1 MKDLLLKRFD
11 LQRFAENGED
21 PKGAE
26 NQAEGQD
33 GTKEEEVK
41 NYSQEELNKA
51 IEEAVEKA
59 KKGLLTKDK
68 VNEIVEARVAEEK
81 KRAKMTAEERA
92 EEERAKTT
100 KELADTK
107 EELRL
112 LRLSNDTSELLDK
125 EKLPQIFKT
134 YLMKDDLETTK
145 ANIENF
151 NKNFKILV
159 YNISIYKT
167 TY

>member
-11 LQRFAENGED
+11 LQRFAERGED

-51 IEEAVEKA
+51 IEEA

-145 ANIENF
+145 ANIESF
-151 NKNFKILV
+151 NKDFKILID
-159 YNISIYKT
+159 NISICKIAY
-167 TY
+167 

>member
-11 LQRFAENGED
+11 LQRFAEGEGED
-21 PKGAE
+21 PKEAE

-51 IEEAVEKA
+51 IEEAVEEA

-92 EEERAKTT
+92 EEERAKT
-100 KELADTK
+100 K
-107 EELRL
+107 
-112 LRLSNDTSELLDK
+112 
-125 EKLPQIFKT
+125 FC
-134 YLMKDDLETTK
+134 
-145 ANIENF
+145 
-151 NKNFKILV
+151 
-159 YNISIYKT
+159 
-167 TY
+167 

>member
-100 KELADTK
+100 KD
-107 EELRL
+107 
-112 LRLSNDTSELLDK
+112 
-125 EKLPQIFKT
+125 
-134 YLMKDDLETTK
+134 
-145 ANIENF
+145 
-151 NKNFKILV
+151 FKILMD
-159 YNISIYKT
+159 NISICKI

>member
-11 LQRFAENGED
+11 LQRFAEGEGED

-26 NQAEGQD
+26 NQVEGQD

-51 IEEAVEKA
+51 IEEAVEEA

-81 KRAKMTAEERA
+81 KMAKI
-92 EEERAKTT
+92 
-100 KELADTK
+100 ELC
-107 EELRL
+107 
-112 LRLSNDTSELLDK
+112 
-125 EKLPQIFKT
+125 
-134 YLMKDDLETTK
+134 
-145 ANIENF
+145 
-151 NKNFKILV
+151 
-159 YNISIYKT
+159 
-167 TY
+167 

>member
-11 LQRFAENGED
+11 LQRFAEGGED

-26 NQAEGQD
+26 NQVEGQD
-33 GTKEEEVK
+33 GTKEEVK

-51 IEEAVEKA
+51 IEEAVEEA

-92 EEERAKTT
+92 EEERAKVSF
-100 KELADTK
+100 A
-107 EELRL
+107 
-112 LRLSNDTSELLDK
+112 N
-125 EKLPQIFKT
+125 
-134 YLMKDDLETTK
+134 KD
-145 ANIENF
+145 
-151 NKNFKILV
+151 FKILID
-159 YNISIYKT
+159 NISICKI

>member
-11 LQRFAENGED
+11 LQRFAEGEGED

-26 NQAEGQD
+26 NQVEGQD

-51 IEEAVEKA
+51 IEEA

-81 KRAKMTAEERA
+81 KMAKI
-92 EEERAKTT
+92 
-100 KELADTK
+100 ELC
-107 EELRL
+107 
-112 LRLSNDTSELLDK
+112 
-125 EKLPQIFKT
+125 
-134 YLMKDDLETTK
+134 
-145 ANIENF
+145 
-151 NKNFKILV
+151 
-159 YNISIYKT
+159 
-167 TY
+167 

>member
-11 LQRFAENGED
+11 LQRFAEGGED
-21 PKGAE
+21 PKTIDI
-26 NQAEGQD
+26 QIVGQD
-33 GTKEEEVK
+33 ENKEEVK
-41 NYSQEELNKA
+41 NYSQEELDKA
-51 IEEAVEKA
+51 IEEAVEEA

-100 KELADTK
+100 KD
-107 EELRL
+107 
-112 LRLSNDTSELLDK
+112 
-125 EKLPQIFKT
+125 
-134 YLMKDDLETTK
+134 
-145 ANIENF
+145 
-151 NKNFKILV
+151 FKILMD
-159 YNISIYKT
+159 NISICKI